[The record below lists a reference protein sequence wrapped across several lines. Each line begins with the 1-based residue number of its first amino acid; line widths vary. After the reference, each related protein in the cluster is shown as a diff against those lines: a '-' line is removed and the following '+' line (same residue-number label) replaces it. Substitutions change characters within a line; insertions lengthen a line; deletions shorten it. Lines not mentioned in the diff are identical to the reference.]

1 MYFHVHLSQQVKI
14 RSFPLLGLES
24 MDLLSQLLV
33 GDFVSLEALEL
44 KGVLVNELGM
54 LLLIG
59 EYVLVDLLDLLL
71 KVIHLALDHR

>member
-1 MYFHVHLSQQVKI
+1 
-14 RSFPLLGLES
+14 